1 MSSVRFYNISFFNII
16 SYNNINVKW
25 TPQFLVF
32 CAAPAAA
39 INLYTAEQGMPYKS
53 VRIDTH
59 MFSYFGIQRHA
70 LALGWSASP
79 ICRGIWKEKTAQRER
94 LRRVEFQD

>member
-1 MSSVRFYNISFFNII
+1 MSNVRFYNISFFNII

-39 INLYTAEQGMPYKS
+39 INLFTAEQGVPYKS

-59 MFSYFGIQRHA
+59 MLSYFGIQRSA

-79 ICRGIWKEKTAQRER
+79 ICRGVWKEKTAQRER

>member
-25 TPQFLVF
+25 TPQFL
-32 CAAPAAA
+32 APAAA
-39 INLYTAEQGMPYKS
+39 INLFTAERGMPYKS

-59 MFSYFGIQRHA
+59 MFSYFGIQRNA
-70 LALGWSASP
+70 FALGWSTSP
-79 ICRGIWKEKTAQRER
+79 ICRGVWKEKTAQRER

>member
-1 MSSVRFYNISFFNII
+1 MSSVHFYNISFLNII

-25 TPQFLVF
+25 MPQFL
-32 CAAPAAA
+32 APAAA
-39 INLYTAEQGMPYKS
+39 INLFTAEQGMPYKS

-59 MFSYFGIQRHA
+59 MFSYFGIQRSA

-79 ICRGIWKEKTAQRER
+79 ICRGVWEENTAQRER

>member
-1 MSSVRFYNISFFNII
+1 MCASIIYLFFNII

-25 TPQFLVF
+25 TPQFL
-32 CAAPAAA
+32 APAAA
-39 INLYTAEQGMPYKS
+39 INLFTAEQGMPYKS
-53 VRIDTH
+53 VRIDIH
-59 MFSYFGIQRHA
+59 MLSYFGIQRNA

-79 ICRGIWKEKTAQRER
+79 IWRGVWKGKTAQRER